1 MTAIASQRCPPWL
14 TFVITWLSLGLV
26 VLVPRFD
33 DGYLSNA
40 WPVLVG
46 YLSVVLGDTHVV
58 PLLLPWAALHTLF
71 ALVVTMGIVV
81 VRPLIASRRWVAAA
95 ALSIGMFVGLV
106 GWALHECWPD
116 GLYFDAHTT
125 YYDVGNLV
133 RSAPAKAAGLSSAAD
148 LAKYVFEQGA
158 EHHLPYYIG
167 TISGSTT
174 IIAWGFWPEHRRLRK
189 ALEAFRD
196 T

>member
-1 MTAIASQRCPPWL
+1 MAVTSQRCPPWL
-14 TFVITWLSLGLV
+14 TFVITWLLLGLV
-26 VLVPRFD
+26 VLVPLFR

-40 WPVLVG
+40 WPVLLG

-58 PLLLPWAALHTLF
+58 PRLLPWAAVHTLC
-71 ALVVTMGIVV
+71 ALVLTVGVVV
-81 VRPLIASRRWVAAA
+81 VRPRVARKGWVASA
-95 ALSIGMFVGLV
+95 ALGSGLFVGLV

-125 YYDVGNLV
+125 YYDVGDLV
-133 RSAPAKAAGLSSAAD
+133 ESAPAKAAGMSSAAD
-148 LAKYVFEQGA
+148 LARYVFEQGA
-158 EHHLPYYIG
+158 QDHLPYYIG